1 MKKKRLIPVLLL
13 RDGFLVQSKLFKN
26 YQNLGNPLI
35 SVKRLS
41 EWGSDELIYL
51 DISKEERYDQRRDD
65 LRHPNHNNILSILE
79 EVSKFSF
86 MPTTFGGKIRTLQ
99 DIYDRLSRGA
109 DKISINTKPLEDRS
123 FIGEGA
129 KVFGSQCI
137 IVSMD
142 IKLINGVYKVMKASG
157 KEETPYTAT
166 EWAKIA
172 QEEGAGEILLNS
184 VDRDGTKEGFD
195 IDLINTVVD
204 SVNIPVIAMG
214 GAGEIEDFGE
224 VLEKTNAD
232 AVAAANI
239 FQYFDQS
246 VYLVKKDLYERNF
259 NVRNPD
265 LFLIK

>member
-13 RDGFLVQSKLFKN
+13 RDGFLVQSKLFKS

-51 DISKEERYDQRRDD
+51 DISREEKYDQRRDD
-65 LRHPNHNNILSILE
+65 LRHPNHNNVLSILDD
-79 EVSKFSF
+79 VSKFSF
-86 MPTTFGGKIRTLQ
+86 MPTTFGGKIRTIQ

-109 DKISINTKPLEDRS
+109 DKISVNTKALDDIG
-123 FIGEGA
+123 FIKEAA
-129 KVFGSQCI
+129 KIFGSQCI

-142 IKLINGVYKVMKASG
+142 VKIIEGQYKVMRDGGREA
-157 KEETPYTAT
+157 TAYTAD
-166 EWAKIA
+166 EWAKIVSN
-172 QEEGAGEILLNS
+172 EGAGEILLNS
-184 VDRDGTKEGFD
+184 IDRDGSKKGFD
-195 IDLINTVVD
+195 IDLINLVVE
-204 SVNIPVIAMG
+204 SVPIPVIAMG

-246 VYLVKKDLYERNF
+246 VYLAKKNLYERNF

-265 LFLIK
+265 LFLI

>member
-1 MKKKRLIPVLLL
+1 MKKRRLIPVLLL
-13 RDGFLVQSKLFKN
+13 RDGFLVQSKFFKN

-51 DISKEERYDQRRDD
+51 DISREGHYDQRRDD
-65 LRHPNHNNILSILE
+65 LRHPNHHNILSIFE

-86 MPTTFGGKIRTLQ
+86 MPTTLGGRIRTLQ

-109 DKISINTKPLEDRS
+109 DKISINTKPLEDKS
-123 FIGEGA
+123 FIGESA
-129 KVFGSQCI
+129 KVFGAQCI

-142 IKLINGVYKVMKASG
+142 VKLVDGKYTVMKDG
-157 KEETPYTAT
+157 GREETPYTAT
-166 EWAKIA
+166 EWAHIV

-184 VDRDGTKEGFD
+184 VDRDGSRQGYD
-195 IDLINTVVD
+195 IDLINSVVD
-204 SVNIPVIAMG
+204 AVKIPVIAMG
-214 GAGEIEDFGE
+214 GAGEVEHFAE
-224 VLEKTNAD
+224 VLEKTNVD

-246 VYLVKKDLYERNF
+246 VYLVKKDLYEKNL

-265 LFLIK
+265 LFLL